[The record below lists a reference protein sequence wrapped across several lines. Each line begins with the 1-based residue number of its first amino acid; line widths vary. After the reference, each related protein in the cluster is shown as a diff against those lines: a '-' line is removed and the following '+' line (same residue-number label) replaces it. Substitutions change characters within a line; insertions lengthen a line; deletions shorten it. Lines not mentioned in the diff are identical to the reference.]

1 MSITTV
7 LADPIPVEVIKA
19 DAWRGPTGHA
29 LAYAWIDLGADHDLI
44 WRCCMSETG
53 EWWDVRNLFIR
64 GVGNITQQRKSI
76 PQAHGAMV
84 DAEEWRDP
92 HGRIALLPIG
102 TKFDGGPMAGYWTRV
117 PEPKYMHTPRS
128 PLDVD

>member
-64 GVGNITQQRKSI
+64 GVGNITQGRSVPPKK
-76 PQAHGAMV
+76 PAVMV
-84 DAEEWRDP
+84 DAQEWRDP
-92 HGRIALLPIG
+92 HGRVAFFPIG
-102 TKFDGGPMAGYWTRV
+102 ANPNGGVGPGYWTR
-117 PEPKYMHTPRS
+117 S
-128 PLDVD
+128 ND